1 MMKPTLGLIGGTGH
15 EGSGL
20 ARRWAKAGYPVLVGS
35 RDATRA
41 AELAAKVS
49 AAFPGANIKG
59 VSNDDA
65 AKGCSIA
72 VLTVPFAAQRP
83 TLESLREHL
92 QGKILVDVTVPLV
105 PPKVMRV
112 QMPPEGSAALI
123 AQQVLGEGVKVVS
136 AFQNVSSHLLDSE
149 GEDIDCDVLVCSDDK
164 EARAQ
169 VVELVSGLG
178 MRGVEAGML
187 VNSVA
192 AEALT
197 SVLIFMNGFYKLK
210 GAGIR
215 ITGLPNS

>member
-1 MMKPTLGLIGGTGH
+1 MNPVLGLIGGTGH
-15 EGSGL
+15 EGKGL
-20 ARRWAKAGYPVLVGS
+20 AKRWAKAGYPVLIGS
-35 RDATRA
+35 RDPAKA
-41 AELAAKVS
+41 EELAVQIGRDAK
-49 AAFPGANIKG
+49 GMGNE
-59 VSNDDA
+59 DA
-65 AKGCSIA
+65 ARQCDIA

-83 TLESLREHL
+83 TLEALKSYLK
-92 QGKILVDVTVPLV
+92 GKILIDVTVPLV

-123 AQQVLGEGVKVVS
+123 AQQVLGDDVKVVS
-136 AFQNVSSHLLDSE
+136 AFQNVSSHHLDSDE
-149 GEDIDCDVLVCSDDK
+149 AEIDCDVLVCGDDK

-169 VVELVSGLG
+169 VAGLVHALG
-178 MRGVEAGML
+178 MRGIEAGML